1 MTTSDKPKTL
11 RPRDAATLVLVR
23 RRRGGAEVLLG
34 QRHGGHA
41 FMPNRYVF
49 PGGRVDPYDSHVK
62 PATPLRADVAVRLAR
77 HCSPAR
83 ARALAIAAVRETFEE
98 TGLMLAQPAP
108 NGAPGTGREPWD
120 AFHARGLAPALDALD
135 YIFHAITPPGRP
147 RRFNA
152 RFFMADAE
160 ALTGEIAGSGELGDI
175 KWLAIRDALEL
186 HIPNITQH
194 VLVEAERLLKSPP
207 APDPDRPVPFYR
219 TLRGRHH
226 FGHD

>member
-1 MTTSDKPKTL
+1 MSPSDKPKTL

-49 PGGRVDPYDSHVK
+49 PGGRVDPSDSRVK

-98 TGLMLAQPAP
+98 TGLMLAKPAP
-108 NGAPGTGREPWD
+108 DGKTVAGREPWD
-120 AFHARGLAPALDALD
+120 AFHARGLAPALDGLD

-160 ALTGEIAGSGELGDI
+160 ALSGDIAGSGELGDI

-186 HIPNITQH
+186 HIPDITQH

-207 APDPDRPVPFYR
+207 APDPDRSVPFYR

>member
-1 MTTSDKPKTL
+1 MSPSDKPKTL

-49 PGGRVDPYDSHVK
+49 PGGRVDPYDSRVT
-62 PATPLRADVAVRLAR
+62 PATPLRADVAERLAR

-98 TGLMLAQPAP
+98 TGLMLARPAP
-108 NGAPGTGREPWD
+108 DGKTVAGREPWD

-152 RFFMADAE
+152 RFFMAEAE
-160 ALTGEIAGSGELGDI
+160 TLSGEITGSGELGDI

-207 APDPDRPVPFYR
+207 APDRPVPFYR